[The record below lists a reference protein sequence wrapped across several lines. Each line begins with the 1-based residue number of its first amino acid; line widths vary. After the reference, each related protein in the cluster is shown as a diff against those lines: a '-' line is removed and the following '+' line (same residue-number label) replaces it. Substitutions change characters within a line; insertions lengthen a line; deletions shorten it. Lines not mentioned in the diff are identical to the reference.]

1 MKTAIQLVL
10 IYFGFLQIF
19 GTDVDGCP
27 LYNLFAGHYRCGR
40 QRFADADDHYSGTDD
55 GNPVDG
61 NLSLE
66 SRLYK

>member
-10 IYFGFLQIF
+10 IYFGFLQILAPMLMVVPCIIYLLA
-19 GTDVDGCP
+19 TT
-27 LYNLFAGHYRCGR
+27 GR

>member
-10 IYFGFLQIF
+10 IYFGFLQILAPMLM
-19 GTDVDGCP
+19 VVPC
-27 LYNLFAGHYRCGR
+27 GHYRCGR

>member
-1 MKTAIQLVL
+1 MKTAIQL
-10 IYFGFLQIF
+10 
-19 GTDVDGCP
+19 
-27 LYNLFAGHYRCGR
+27 
-40 QRFADADDHYSGTDD
+40 DHYSGTDD

>member
-10 IYFGFLQIF
+10 IYFGFLQILAPMLMVVPCIIYLLATT
-19 GTDVDGCP
+19 GAVDKYS
-27 LYNLFAGHYRCGR
+27 LM
-40 QRFADADDHYSGTDD
+40 DDHYSGTDD